1 MKTIAIF
8 CGSVA
13 LMLVV
18 HLVPFLRREMLRE
31 RERRNHPD
39 TRKAGRWVL

>member
-31 RERRNHPD
+31 RERRNPD
-39 TRKAGRWVL
+39 TRKAGKWAL